1 MKSAIAFS
9 ALLLAFTICA
19 QVASARSVFIIN
31 SINCCSYDDSMRGF
45 EAELDAKVIQFCL
58 AENDDHDGLLMT
70 IRKIAPD
77 LIAAVG
83 TTAAHFATR
92 HIEDIPIVY
101 FMVMNPDDALLQAKN
116 SQGVILN
123 QNPALMLDMLADL
136 HINAQRIGTL
146 SSDKMQHTFAMQRLQ
161 QAVEK
166 EGLSLNV
173 VSVDGALDRHEAINR
188 LVANS
193 DAIILLPDRIAI
205 TARSF
210 RRLVELSREHRVPL
224 LVPTGLFVK
233 LGGLASFRHDAPD
246 IGRQA
251 AAMANSI
258 LDGDAVEQVEYPRHN
273 QLVLN
278 RTTVKWNRLQL
289 PRSLQLGARLYD

>member
-1 MKSAIAFS
+1 MKSAIAFC
-9 ALLLAFTICA
+9 ALLLTFTASA
-19 QVASARSVFIIN
+19 QTAGARSVLIIN
-31 SINCCSYDDSMRGF
+31 SISCCSYDDSMRGF
-45 EAELDAKVIQFCL
+45 EADLDANVIQFCL
-58 AENDDHDGLLMT
+58 AENDDHEGLLTT
-70 IRKIAPD
+70 IRQAAPD

-116 SQGVILN
+116 TQGVVLN
-123 QNPALMLDMLADL
+123 QNPALMLDMLEDL
-136 HINAQRIGTL
+136 HIGAQRIGTL
-146 SSDKMQHTFAMQRLQ
+146 SSDSMQHTFAMQHLQ
-161 QAVEK
+161 QAVAK

-173 VSVDGALDRHEAINR
+173 VSVGGALNSREAIDQF
-188 LVANS
+188 VKKS
-193 DAIILLPDRIAI
+193 DAIILLPDRVAI
-205 TARSF
+205 TARLF
-210 RRLVELSREHRVPL
+210 HRLVEVSREQRVPL

-251 AAMANSI
+251 AAMANQI
-258 LDGDAVEQVEYPRHN
+258 LDGDSVEQVEYPRHN
-273 QLVLN
+273 QMVFN

-289 PRSLQLGARLYD
+289 PRSLQRGARIYD